1 MFSFAKSALAGTS
14 RRSVIFM
21 ILIALCAVA
30 VVTRADEPA
39 ASPTAGGSTLTVDQ
53 LGSALDSYGKNAT
66 NNNGQVTYSVTVTRG
81 IWNINVLISM
91 SPNGKMIWMTNDA
104 AAMPD
109 KVSADGLA
117 NVLKKNSDIGPS
129 FFSISNGS
137 LRLSHPV
144 PNYELTPAAVHDEV
158 EALVTMVVDTAPLWS
173 PDALAA
179 PAGAK

>member
-1 MFSFAKSALAGTS
+1 MFSFAKSALAGAS
-14 RRSVIFM
+14 RKSVIFM
-21 ILIALCAVA
+21 IPIALCVVA

-39 ASPTAGGSTLTVDQ
+39 AAPAGGATLTVDQ
-53 LGSALDSYGKNAT
+53 LGSALDSYGKNVT

-81 IWNINVLISM
+81 KWNINVLISM

-109 KVSADGLA
+109 KVSAEGLA
-117 NVLKKNSDIGPS
+117 NVLKKNTDIGPS
-129 FFSISNGS
+129 FFSITNGS

-158 EALVTMVVDTAPLWS
+158 EALVSMVVDTAPLWS
-173 PDALAA
+173 PDALAT
-179 PAGAK
+179 PAAK